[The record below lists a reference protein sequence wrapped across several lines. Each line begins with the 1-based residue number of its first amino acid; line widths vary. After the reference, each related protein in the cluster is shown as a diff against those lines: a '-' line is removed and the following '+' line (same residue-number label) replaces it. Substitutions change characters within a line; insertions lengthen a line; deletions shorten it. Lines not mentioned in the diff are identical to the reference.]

1 MHSQLIKFNKELI
14 EKSRYSKFQ
23 DFHNLMQYRIRDIL
37 LVSSLYDSYIFEE
50 DNRLYEL
57 IRQEYQGLNLSHSPE
72 LVQVSSGAEAFNLIN
87 DTRRFDL
94 IIITLHIEDMTAIS
108 FAKKVREAGIDIPIV
123 LLGYDNREMID
134 LIATKNI
141 SVFDKVFIW
150 QGDYRIV
157 LGIIKYLED
166 KYNIDNDSKR
176 VGVQS
181 IILIEDNIRFYS
193 SYLPLIY
200 TVVLQQSQSLIS
212 EGINLSHKFLRMRA
226 RPKILLC
233 SSYEEAWDYFTKY
246 QEYILGVISDIDF
259 SRNGLPDPL
268 AGILFAQKVKEQ
280 QPDIPIL
287 LQSTVKENEQLAS
300 KLNASFLLKDSPTL
314 LDDLKK
320 FMVQNFSFGD
330 FVFKSEDGKEVGRA
344 RNLRE
349 LEKLLA
355 VVPEESIVYHASR
368 NHFSNWL
375 KARTE
380 FWLAH
385 QLRPKK
391 VTDFNSTDELRNLLI
406 DSVREFRKSR
416 QIGVISD
423 FNKNTFDSSTAF
435 ARIGG
440 GSLGGKAR
448 GLGFVNRLLSDFEI
462 RYRFEGVKIFVPPA
476 VVIATDV
483 FDQFMAE
490 NNLFDFAL
498 RSNDDE
504 KIKQKF
510 LEAEQFPQYVL
521 NDLRDFL
528 DLVNEPIAVRSSSLL
543 EDSQGQPFAG
553 VYDTFM
559 LPNNNPDLEIRLQ
572 QLIHAIKRIYM
583 SIYFQR
589 SKDYIKVT
597 TYRLEEEKMAV
608 IIQKLVGAVHNGK
621 YYPEFSGVAKSY
633 NFYPSPPLKSSDGIV
648 SVAPG
653 LGKYIVDGGLT
664 FRFCPK
670 YPQHILQ
677 FATIQDILKYTP
689 HEFYALD
696 LDEKFKD
703 HNIDEDLLVKRY
715 NLADALKDGTLEQTC
730 STYSADNNIVYDGV
744 SRPGPKLFNLS
755 PILKH
760 RVFPLP
766 EILELLLEMGNWGT
780 GNPIEIEFAVN
791 LSVPAGKPKEF
802 ALLQMRPLVI
812 SNEIEELDFENYNQ
826 DDLICKSDLVLGHG
840 VINDI
845 RDIVFVDINKFDRK
859 YTMDA
864 AHEISQFNSKLLHE
878 SLPYLLIGL
887 GRWGTLDPWLGIP
900 VTWESINGAK
910 AIIES
915 NFPDF
920 NVAPSQGSH
929 FFQNLTSFK
938 IGYFTVDEY
947 SQQGLINWDWLTQ
960 QKVIDDKGL
969 IKHIR
974 LEKPISIKING
985 HRSKGIILKPSNSN

>member
-1 MHSQLIKFNKELI
+1 
-14 EKSRYSKFQ
+14 
-23 DFHNLMQYRIRDIL
+23 MQFRIRDIL

-57 IRQEYQGLNLSHSPE
+57 IRQEYEGLSLSHSPE
-72 LVQVSSGAEAFNLIN
+72 LVQVSSGNDAFRLIN
-87 DTRRFDL
+87 DERRFDL
-94 IIITLHIEDMTAIS
+94 IITTLHIEDMSAIS
-108 FAKKVREAGIDIPIV
+108 FAKKIREAGIDIPIV
-123 LLGYDNREMID
+123 LLGYDNREMTD
-134 LIATKNI
+134 LIATQNI

-157 LGIIKYLED
+157 LGIIKFLED
-166 KYNIDNDSKR
+166 KLNVNNDAKR

-181 IILIEDNIRFYS
+181 IILIEDNVRFYS

-246 QEYILGVISDIDF
+246 EEYILGVISDIDF
-259 SRNGLPDPL
+259 LRNGKPDPQ
-268 AGILFAQKVKEQ
+268 AGILFAQKVKER

-287 LQSTVKENEQLAS
+287 LQSSLKDNEKVAS
-300 KLNASFLLKDSPTL
+300 SLSASFLLKDSPTL
-314 LDDLKK
+314 LDDLKM
-320 FMVQNFSFGD
+320 FMVQNFGFGD
-330 FVFKSEDGKEVGRA
+330 FVFKTEDGQEVGRA

-349 LEKLLA
+349 MEKLLA
-355 VVPEESIVYHASR
+355 SVPDESILYHASR

-391 VTDFNSTDELRNLLI
+391 VTDFNSAAELRNLLI
-406 DSVREFRKSR
+406 ESVREFRKSR

-423 FNKNTFDSSTAF
+423 FNKNTFDSTTTF

-462 RYRFEGVKIFVPPA
+462 RYRFEGVKIFVPSA
-476 VVIATDV
+476 VVLATDV
-483 FDQFMAE
+483 FDQFMAD
-490 NNLFDFAL
+490 NNLLNFAL
-498 RSNDDE
+498 RSKDDE

-510 LEAEQFPQYVL
+510 FSADRIPGYAL

-528 DLVNEPIAVRSSSLL
+528 EIVKEPIAVRSSSLL

-553 VYDTFM
+553 VYDTYM
-559 LPNNNPDLEIRLQ
+559 LPNNHPDLDVRLK

-608 IIQKLVGAVHNGK
+608 IIQKLVGAEHNGK

-633 NFYPSPPLKSSDGIV
+633 NFYPSPPLKSTDGIV

-653 LGKYIVDGGLT
+653 LGKYIVEGGLT

-670 YPQHILQ
+670 YPQHVLQ
-677 FATIQDILKYTP
+677 FATIHDILKYSP
-689 HEFYALD
+689 SEFFALD
-696 LDEKFKD
+696 FKQEFLDK
-703 HNIDEDLLVKRY
+703 NIDEDSLLKKY
-715 NLADALKDGTLEQTC
+715 SIADALDDNTLDQTC
-730 STYSADNNIVYDGV
+730 STYSADNNVLYDGIN
-744 SRPGPKLFNLS
+744 RPGPKLFNLS
-755 PILKH
+755 PILKY
-760 RVFPLP
+760 RLFPLP
-766 EILELLLEMGNWGT
+766 EILDLLLEMGNWGT

-791 LSVPAGKPKEF
+791 LSVQQGKPKEF

-812 SNEIEELDFENYNQ
+812 TNEIEELEFDTHEPNE
-826 DDLICKSDLVLGHG
+826 LICKSDQVLGHG
-840 VINDI
+840 VINNI

-859 YTMDA
+859 LTLEV
-864 AHEISQFNSKLLHE
+864 AHEITQFNSKLLHE

-915 NFPDF
+915 NFSDF

-938 IGYFTVDEY
+938 VGYFTIDEF
-947 SQQGLINWDWLTQ
+947 SQQGFINWHWLNKQ
-960 QKVIDDKGL
+960 HVVEDKGFA
-969 IKHIR
+969 KHIK
-974 LEKPISIKING
+974 LEKPVVIKING
-985 HRSKGIILKPSNSN
+985 HKSKGIILKPSNNY